1 MWRHKHSGKTK
12 ELINWASSKLK
23 KKKKLSENYTIKKM
37 RKQSLEW
44 KKIFSSHIFNKELV
58 SRTYKEFLQ
67 HNKKNKKKN
76 K

>member
-1 MWRHKHSGKTK
+1 
-12 ELINWASSKLK
+12 
-23 KKKKLSENYTIKKM
+23 M

-67 HNKKNKKKN
+67 HNKKKKQITQLEIGQWLEYISN
-76 K
+76 I